1 MPPTVVVTDHEFA
14 DLAPERAVI
23 ESAGFTLVDAQ
34 ASTAE
39 EVVRACAEA
48 DAIINQYQQLDAE
61 VISQLHRCRII
72 SRYGIGL
79 NTIDVPAASAAG
91 IAVANVPDGSL
102 DDVSDHTIA
111 LMLAL
116 SRGVAAYDRSIRS
129 GEWSYSAAGP
139 LYRLRGRT
147 LGLIGFGQI
156 PRRVAEKAAPFGLRV
171 IAYDPFASPDDAR
184 DLGVELVS
192 LDELYRAS
200 DVVSVHVPLT
210 EETRGLVGAD
220 AFALMRPTALLIN
233 TSRGPVV
240 DEPSLLDALERGGI
254 AGAGLDV
261 FTVEPLAS
269 DHPLRRSERAVLTPH
284 AAWYSEDS
292 EVEIRTKTAQN
303 VVLALQGAPV
313 PYQVNAPAEGLAGAA
328 R

>member
-34 ASTAE
+34 ASSAE
-39 EVVRACAEA
+39 EVIRACAEA
-48 DAIINQYQQLDAE
+48 DAVINQYQQLDAE
-61 VISQLHRCRII
+61 VISRLDRCRII

-79 NTIDVPAASAAG
+79 NTIDVPAATAAG

-116 SRGVAAYDRSIRS
+116 SRGVAAYDRSIRT
-129 GEWSYSAAGP
+129 GEWSYRAAGP
-139 LYRLRGRT
+139 LFRLRGST
-147 LGLIGFGQI
+147 LGLVGFGQI
-156 PRRVAEKAAPFGLRV
+156 PRRVAAKAAPFGLRV
-171 IAYDPFASPDDAR
+171 VAYDPFASEQDAR
-184 DLGVELVS
+184 DLGVELVT
-192 LDELYRAS
+192 LDDLYSRS
-200 DVVSVHVPLT
+200 DVISVHVPLT
-210 EETRGLVGAD
+210 QETQGLIDAQ
-220 AFALMRPTALLIN
+220 AFARMRPTALLVN

-240 DEPSLLDALERGGI
+240 DESALIAALERRGI

-261 FTVEPLAS
+261 FGVEPLDVDS
-269 DHPLRRSERAVLTPH
+269 PLRRSDRVVLTPH

-313 PYQVNAPAEGLAGAA
+313 PYQVNTPAAVPPHDP